1 MNDRRSNVATAR
13 PIEEPKRVTKA
24 PAAAPPPKPKLQV
37 VPAAVRHRRRRFSVL
52 GLFAC
57 GLVFV
62 FMIGLTAF
70 QAQLAQ
76 NQIEVDAVQRELQ
89 TEQLKFDRARLEVAR
104 LQAPKNILARAEKL
118 GMKASTN
125 NLYLVPSQAVVTE
138 VLVGAAGGPDAQV
151 TSASETRPDW
161 STYKKTMGATP

>member
-1 MNDRRSNVATAR
+1 VNSRNPNAATAR
-13 PIEEPKRVTKA
+13 PIVEPKR
-24 PAAAPPPKPKLQV
+24 PATRPHDPPKPKLQV
-37 VPAAVRHRRRRFSVL
+37 VPTSVRAKRRRASVL

-57 GLVFV
+57 ALVFG

-76 NQIEVDAVQRELQ
+76 NQIEVDSVQRELQ
-89 TEQLKFDRARLEVAR
+89 TEQLRFDRARLEVAR

-118 GMKASTN
+118 GMKASVDN
-125 NLYLVPSQAVVTE
+125 VYLPPSQAVVTE
-138 VLVGAAGGPDAQV
+138 VLVAAAGGPEAQV